1 MSNEMT
7 LGQLQQVSSGV
18 FSSIA
23 NSLIVSSI
31 VKNIHMISK
40 DLEQMTYILKN
51 EFLYYL
57 NYDFYHNFLLKRF
70 HLNIP

>member
-40 DLEQMTYILKN
+40 DLEQMT
-51 EFLYYL
+51 
-57 NYDFYHNFLLKRF
+57 
-70 HLNIP
+70 